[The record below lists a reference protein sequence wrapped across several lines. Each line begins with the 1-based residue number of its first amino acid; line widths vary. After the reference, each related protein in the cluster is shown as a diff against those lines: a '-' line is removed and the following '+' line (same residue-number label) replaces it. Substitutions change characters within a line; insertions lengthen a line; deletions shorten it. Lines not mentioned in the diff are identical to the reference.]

1 MTISLATSDD
11 ELQKVRTLFAATF
24 NDIAPD
30 AVPYTAEGH
39 STYDVMVVQALD
51 ADGILQGAAL
61 TNRAQIA
68 VQSMMMGDPFG
79 YASVIDKHRE
89 LDLLAVR
96 PEARG
101 SGIGAALL
109 EFVEDRLSTKGID
122 VLFGNATSDLDIV
135 KLRLFYERHG
145 YTVHPSGQPLP
156 TLLGKAWTHPM
167 APPAVFYFH
176 KMLNSGRIPTVGAG
190 SPAVVPPDPNKA
202 RRPKKPKKR
211 KRRH

>member
-1 MTISLATSDD
+1 MVTISLATSDD
-11 ELQKVRTLFAATF
+11 ELQAVRALFAATF
-24 NDIAPD
+24 SDIAPD

-79 YASVIDKHRE
+79 YSSVVDKHRE

-96 PEARG
+96 PDARG
-101 SGIGAALL
+101 SGIGAELL
-109 EFVEDRLSTKGID
+109 KFVEDRLSTAGID

-145 YTVHPSGQPLP
+145 YTVHPTGDPLP
-156 TLLGKAWTHPM
+156 ALLGKPWTHPM
-167 APPAVFYFH
+167 A
-176 KMLNSGRIPTVGAG
+176 
-190 SPAVVPPDPNKA
+190 
-202 RRPKKPKKR
+202 
-211 KRRH
+211 